1 MQKGLVFANWKVDR
15 TLLGVFQGP
24 NKSVKTN
31 THTSA
36 LESRA
41 IITSHRGK
49 NYDGTLRLQ
58 HSFIYKIFMNID
70 LL

>member
-31 THTSA
+31 TYTSA

-41 IITSHRGK
+41 SSLAIEE
-49 NYDGTLRLQ
+49 
-58 HSFIYKIFMNID
+58 KIMMAP
-70 LL
+70 